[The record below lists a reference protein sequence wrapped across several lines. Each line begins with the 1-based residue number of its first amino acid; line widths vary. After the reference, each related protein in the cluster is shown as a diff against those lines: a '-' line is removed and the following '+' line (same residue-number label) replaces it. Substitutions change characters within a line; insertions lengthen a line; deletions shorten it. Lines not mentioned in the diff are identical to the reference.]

1 MDTIFSRYR
10 NLTILAAVLVAQVL
24 VLAVQV
30 KVPYERKPV
39 RLARVWA
46 LSLVTPFEKGIVHG
60 QQGIT
65 NLWQNYIW
73 LRDVRKENEALR
85 DENERL
91 RLEQIR
97 LAQDAAQA
105 HRLQALLQ
113 FKEQTVS
120 ETVAAQVIGSSGS
133 ETSRT
138 VNVDKGIAD
147 GVKTDDAVITP
158 EGVVGKVLKTFND
171 AGLRHTS
178 QVLLVSDPSSGVGAI
193 LENSRLQ
200 GILRGTQS
208 GELLLQYVM
217 SDEKVTPGERVLTS
231 GGDRVFPKGMPL
243 GTVTQVSSGPDLFL
257 NIRVKPSAQISR
269 LEEVLVITKVVESA
283 PTDVAAS
290 GPVRA
295 ADVLAQR
302 LPTIVAQPPSADGA
316 PKHTDPPSFSEWLRL
331 KKQAEKQA
339 NAPSATQPFAAP
351 KSSTVPPTSAT
362 GTSATNPSK
371 TGGPTA
377 PASAAKKPGNAGEG
391 FATPAAPAPQKKQPL
406 TPGEAGGQTPP
417 ASTSQTA
424 SPKKTAPKNPAGE
437 GSANPPAPA
446 PQSPP
451 DPSSAKPPRVTL

>member
-10 NLTILAAVLVAQVL
+10 NLTILAAVLAAQVL
-24 VLAVQV
+24 VLAAQV

-39 RLARVWA
+39 RLVRVWA
-46 LSLVTPFEKGIVHG
+46 LSLVTPFEKGIVHT
-60 QQGIT
+60 QQGMT
-65 NLWQNYIW
+65 NVWQNYIW

-105 HRLQALLQ
+105 RRLQALLQ

-138 VNVDKGIAD
+138 INIDKGLAD
-147 GVKTDDAVITP
+147 GVKTDDAVITS

-171 AGLRHTS
+171 PGLRHTS

-217 SDEKVTPGERVLTS
+217 SDEKVEPGERVLTS

-243 GTVTQVSSGPDLFL
+243 GTVTRVSPGPELFL
-257 NIRVKPSAQISR
+257 NIRVKPAAPVSR
-269 LEEVLVITKVVESA
+269 LEEVLVITKVVENVPAAEA
-283 PTDVAAS
+283 PT

-302 LPTIVAQPPSADGA
+302 LPTVVARPPDPDASKNETNIPLSMAEWIRRQKQAQQQKGTPASSGGPTRNPAGGAPPSAGSASA
-316 PKHTDPPSFSEWLRL
+316 PPKNVGTPNSLSTSPSSSVVPAPR
-331 KKQAEKQA
+331 KQPTVAGEA
-339 NAPSATQPFAAP
+339 NGTNPSAAPPKKAAP
-351 KSSTVPPTSAT
+351 KKQPDTTVPP
-362 GTSATNPSK
+362 K
-371 TGGPTA
+371 
-377 PASAAKKPGNAGEG
+377 PADQPP
-391 FATPAAPAPQKKQPL
+391 ATP
-406 TPGEAGGQTPP
+406 PG
-417 ASTSQTA
+417 
-424 SPKKTAPKNPAGE
+424 
-437 GSANPPAPA
+437 
-446 PQSPP
+446 
-451 DPSSAKPPRVTL
+451 VTL